1 MAEELT
7 RASAGLVK
15 YWVGAAQRGDEA
27 DEGRL
32 ELERGME
39 GGSRHG
45 VVQAMNRP
53 WSLRPSQL
61 IPGVRPT

>member
-1 MAEELT
+1 MKE
-7 RASAGLVK
+7 
-15 YWVGAAQRGDEA
+15 WVGAAQRGDEA

-45 VVQAMNRP
+45 VVQAVSR
-53 WSLRPSQL
+53 SRSSRPSQL
-61 IPGVRPT
+61 IPGVRRT